1 MCLNAFLA
9 FFPAKTWADV
19 SADMATVKAMIALF
33 ESHDAVPPS
42 RPPAPSPA
50 GGSVVAGPR
59 RVPVVVAPTRALD
72 PRCERADV

>member
-1 MCLNAFLA
+1 MEDFLA
-9 FFPAKTWADV
+9 ADSEAKSWAAV

-33 ESHDAVPPS
+33 ESHDAVPPC
-42 RPPAPSPA
+42 RPAPSPA

-59 RVPVVVAPTRALD
+59 RVPVVVAPRAFD